1 MSPLTLLR
9 SGRPLVSIVMVT
21 YNGWDW
27 PERSLA
33 AVAEGTPP
41 VYEAIV
47 VDNASWDGTGPLLE
61 ELVDGITLIR
71 NRRNEGF
78 GPAANQGAAVAQG
91 RYLCFLNP
99 DCLVRTGWLEPLI
112 EALEDDSR
120 AGAVIPRF
128 LNPDG
133 TVQEAGSAVDRQGWT
148 HAFGAGA
155 DPADLEHRFR
165 RYIDYGSAACLVMPR
180 EVFERA
186 GGFDPRFVPAYCE
199 DVDLCFRIGR
209 RGLLTVYEPRSTVI
223 HAGAASTDDLR
234 RARLIERNRRLLVHS
249 WADRLA
255 DRPPL
260 TELDLRPQRLLALRD
275 ADAPDRIL
283 VVTDRVP
290 AAGDPLR
297 GALEDAAGRRHA
309 RVTLLLVGRGFEGVE
324 PLLDRGVEVVATAD
338 PGPWL
343 NDRRFHYSAVVAP
356 VTEMTGLADLLE
368 RTQPQAASLDRA
380 DLAPDRLDRSLASVG
395 AAPPDRRPPGP
406 LY

>member
-1 MSPLTLLR
+1 VSAVSLLH

-47 VDNASWDGTGPLLE
+47 VDNASWDGTGRLLE

-78 GPAANQGAAVAQG
+78 GPAANRGAAAAQG

-112 EALEDDSR
+112 EALENDPR

-128 LNPDG
+128 LNLDG
-133 TVQEAGSAVDRQGWT
+133 TVQEAGSVVDRQGWT

-155 DPADLEHRFR
+155 DPADVEHRFR
-165 RYIDYGSAACLVMPR
+165 RYVDYGSAACLAMPKV
-180 EVFERA
+180 VFERA
-186 GGFDPRFVPAYCE
+186 GGFDPRYVPAYCE
-199 DVDLCFRIGR
+199 DVDLSFRIR
-209 RGLLTVYEPRSTVI
+209 RQGLRTVYEPRSALI

-234 RARLIERNRRLLVHS
+234 RARLIERNRRLLLET
-249 WADRLA
+249 WGERLA

-260 TELDLRPQRLLALRD
+260 TELDVRPHRLLALRD
-275 ADAPDRIL
+275 ADALDRIL
-283 VVTDRVP
+283 VVADRVP
-290 AAGDPLR
+290 GRGDPLR
-297 GALEDAAGRRHA
+297 VALEGAARRPDARI
-309 RVTLLLVGRGFEGVE
+309 TLLLLGPADGSLEA
-324 PLLDRGVEVVATAD
+324 LLERGVEVAVAAD
-338 PGPWL
+338 PEAWL
-343 NDRRFHYSAVVAP
+343 RERSFHYSAAVVSP
-356 VTEMTGLADLLE
+356 VTEMIGLSQLLD
-368 RTQPQAASLDRA
+368 RTQPQAIRLDPG
-380 DLAPDRLDRSLASVG
+380 DLASDRLEESLASMG
-395 AAPPDRRPPGP
+395 AGP
-406 LY
+406 SA